1 MNIKFVKK
9 GESFLHVKSAHEV
22 IFETTLEHAV
32 KHAVIMLFAIVQFLM
47 YNGLNEV
54 QIEQNVDKAI
64 GTYKKF
70 ARTEKQV
77 KN

>member
-1 MNIKFVKK
+1 MGIKFVKK

-32 KHAVIMLFAIVQFLM
+32 IMLFALVQFLM
-47 YNGLNEV
+47 SSGMNEV
-54 QIEQNVDKAI
+54 QIKQNVDKAVS
-64 GTYKKF
+64 TYKKF
-70 ARTEKQV
+70 SRTEKQV

>member
-1 MNIKFVKK
+1 MGIKVVKK

-22 IFETTLEHAV
+22 LFETTIE
-32 KHAVIMLFAIVQFLM
+32 HAVIMLFAIVHFLM
-47 YNGLNEV
+47 SNGVNEV
-54 QIEQNVDKAI
+54 HIKQNVDKAVS
-64 GTYKKF
+64 TYKKF

>member
-22 IFETTLEHAV
+22 IFETTIE
-32 KHAVIMLFAIVQFLM
+32 HAVIMLFAIVQFLM
-47 YNGLNEV
+47 SNGVNEV
-54 QIEQNVDKAI
+54 NIKQNVDKAVSS
-64 GTYKKF
+64 YKKF